1 MKNVMS
7 RLVLLVLWLV
17 GTFAV
22 SSLRADDLP
31 RPTGDVILSI
41 TGSIGRTNAP
51 MRADFDRGML
61 LALGEQSFTTSHS
74 WADKPTTFTGVPVA
88 RLLDAVAARGTK
100 IGAMAVNNYSVELDV
115 AEMRRYPVLLA
126 MKADGVDLQL
136 RDRGPLWIV
145 YPRDSFRELRD
156 ESHNFKW
163 IWQLRSLEL
172 R

>member
-1 MKNVMS
+1 MQNAMS
-7 RLVLLVLWLV
+7 RMVLVVLWLV
-17 GTFAV
+17 GAFAM
-22 SSLRADDLP
+22 SSLRADELP
-31 RPTGDVILSI
+31 RPRGDVILSV
-41 TGSIGRTNAP
+41 TGNISRTNAP
-51 MRADFDRGML
+51 MRADFDRDML

-74 WADKPTTFTGVPVA
+74 WADKPTTFAGVPVA
-88 RLLDAVAARGTK
+88 RLLDAVGARGTK
-100 IGAMAVNNYSVELDV
+100 IRAAAVNNYTVKLDV

-126 MKADGVDLQL
+126 MKADGVELQL

>member
-1 MKNVMS
+1 MQNAKS
-7 RLVLLVLWLV
+7 RLVLVVLWLV
-17 GTFAV
+17 GAFAV

-31 RPTGDVILSI
+31 RPTGDVILSV
-41 TGSIGRTNAP
+41 TGNISRTNAP

-88 RLLDAVAARGTK
+88 RLLDAVGAQGTK
-100 IGAMAVNNYSVELDV
+100 IRAGAVNSYSVELDV
-115 AEMRRYPVLLA
+115 AELRRYPVLLA
-126 MKADGVDLQL
+126 MKADGVELQL

-156 ESHNFKW
+156 ESNNFKW